1 MPKRIVNRITDRRGP
16 EAAGRHRGLKAALA
30 MAIVALGVASF
41 LEPTR
46 TAIPSV
52 RLAGTIIL
60 AAGLFQVVLALMA
73 GRRDPLAK
81 GLGIGIVNTSV
92 GVMGVAA
99 PQLGVTTLALVL
111 AVAQIVMGA
120 ERVLAAL
127 RDRGAHWPWLLA
139 LGALLVASGTAI
151 AAGWPATGLTAIG
164 RFVGLNLVVEGVSWL
179 LILRRSRER
188 LSVTKASGVQNLTPP
203 TQARPEM
210 PPAVTFAPLPGQPD
224 LTTPHPAEGQ
234 GGRPPGDSSG

>member
-16 EAAGRHRGLKAALA
+16 AAAGRHRGLKAVLA
-30 MAIVALGVASF
+30 VAIVALGVAAF

-52 RLAGTIIL
+52 RLAGAIIL
-60 AAGLFQVVLALMA
+60 AAGLFQVALALMA
-73 GRRDPLAK
+73 GRQDPLAK

-99 PQLGVTTLALVL
+99 PQLGVKTLALVL
-111 AVAQIVMGA
+111 AVAQIVIGA
-120 ERVLAAL
+120 ERILAAL

-151 AAGWPATGLTAIG
+151 ASGWPATGLTAIG
-164 RFVGLNLVVEGVSWL
+164 RFVGINLVVEGVSWL
-179 LILRRSRER
+179 LILRHSPER
-188 LSVTKASGVQNLTPP
+188 LSVTMA
-203 TQARPEM
+203 PE
-210 PPAVTFAPLPGQPD
+210 AAT
-224 LTTPHPAEGQ
+224 AEPVSH
-234 GGRPPGDSSG
+234 GRS

>member
-1 MPKRIVNRITDRRGP
+1 MMGPRQEGFPVPKRLVNRIADRRGP
-16 EAAGRHRGLKAALA
+16 AAAEHRRGLQAALA
-30 MAIVALGVASF
+30 VAIIGLGVAAF

-60 AAGLFQVVLALMA
+60 AAGLFQVALSLMA
-73 GRRDPLAK
+73 GRQDPLAK

-99 PQLGVTTLALVL
+99 PQLSVTTLALVL

-120 ERVLAAL
+120 ERILAAL

-164 RFVGLNLVVEGVSWL
+164 RFVGINLVVEGVSWL
-179 LILRRSRER
+179 LILRRSSDR
-188 LSVTKASGVQNLTPP
+188 LSVTIAPEAASVEP
-203 TQARPEM
+203 
-210 PPAVTFAPLPGQPD
+210 V
-224 LTTPHPAEGQ
+224 PH
-234 GGRPPGDSSG
+234 GRSQR